1 MYAAQHTTH
10 RSLQGKGN
18 RTHTIRAPTQQGGRS
33 GASVQSTSECIG
45 SVGFSHVVR
54 SLGHGG
60 RVIAVAVSRQ
70 LDDIPAMTAVDATR
84 ELGVTRGRIT
94 QLFRRDR
101 LSDDVPDVRT
111 DEVSAR
117 HDDHIHERCAH
128 LLRGHLACRNKDAVL
143 CGLQHQCHNSAK

>member
-1 MYAAQHTTH
+1 MPHSIRPTVAF
-10 RSLQGKGN
+10 REKGIEPIQSALLHN
-18 RTHTIRAPTQQGGRS
+18 KGGRS
-33 GASVQSTSECIG
+33 GASVQSMSTSECIG

-101 LSDDVPDVRT
+101 FALRESLSRGD
-111 DEVSAR
+111 SAR
-117 HDDHIHERCAH
+117 
-128 LLRGHLACRNKDAVL
+128 GV
-143 CGLQHQCHNSAK
+143 